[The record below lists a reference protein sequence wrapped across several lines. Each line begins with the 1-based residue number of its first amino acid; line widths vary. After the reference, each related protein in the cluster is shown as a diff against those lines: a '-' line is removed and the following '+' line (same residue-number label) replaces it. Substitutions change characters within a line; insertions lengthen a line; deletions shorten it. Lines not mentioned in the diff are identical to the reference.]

1 MKTTTEIINDA
12 DLLPVR
18 FNFPFSCSPHQK
30 SKYLF
35 RSQSQPFHHH
45 NMPRRKTT
53 TLSNRI
59 VTNLYPNFLLQACNL
74 VDVSIVMVQ
83 VNRELKLD
91 FWTNSLLMDE
101 DVPARHT

>member
-18 FNFPFSCSPHQK
+18 FNFPFSCSPHLE
-30 SKYLF
+30 SKYF
-35 RSQSQPFHHH
+35 SRSQSQPFHH
-45 NMPRRKTT
+45 NMSRRKTI

-59 VTNLYPNFLLQACNL
+59 VTNLYPNFLLQACNMVNL
-74 VDVSIVMVQ
+74 SIVMVQ

-91 FWTNSLLMDE
+91 FWTNSLLMDK